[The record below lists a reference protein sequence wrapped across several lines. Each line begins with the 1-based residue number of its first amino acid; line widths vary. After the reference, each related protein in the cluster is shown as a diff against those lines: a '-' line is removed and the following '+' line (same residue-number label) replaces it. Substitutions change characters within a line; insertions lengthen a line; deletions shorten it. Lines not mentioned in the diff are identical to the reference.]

1 MLHGVI
7 VCPNVDLASAL
18 EQALTE
24 TRMVRIARASYY
36 PSPSDLVRILRQQ
49 EPQVIFLSLESEEG
63 SQTLL
68 RTVEERAPNVT
79 LVAVGYSRDPDTL
92 MAVMRAGIREYLCP
106 PFEPDKVKET
116 LIRISNLVERNLPSG
131 TNKVYAF
138 LPAKPGVGAS
148 TVALHTSLSM
158 ARLPQTS
165 VLLADFDLNNGMI
178 GFMLRLN
185 PQHSVIDAVEH
196 AHEMDDDLWG
206 RLVTTA
212 GQLDVLASGRFVPG
226 HRIDPSYL
234 QPLLGFL
241 RRNYGVVCLD
251 LSGMMERFSV
261 ELMHE
266 SSRILLVCTPEV
278 PALHLAAQKLRY
290 LNGLELGGRVQV
302 VLNRAGKHSVLS
314 DAEIQKLLGAPVQWI
329 LPNDYACVH
338 KAMMAGQIVEP
349 ASKLGKAFEVLARSL
364 AEDVAPVQRKRS
376 RFLEYFSLGA
386 EDYSPA
392 PR

>member
-7 VCPNVDLASAL
+7 VCPNADLAAAL

-24 TRMVRIARASYY
+24 SRMVRITRASYY
-36 PSPSDLVRILRQQ
+36 PNPADLARILRQQ
-49 EPQVIFLSLESEEG
+49 EPQVIFLSFESDEA
-63 SQTLL
+63 SQSLL
-68 RTVEERAPNVT
+68 RTVEERAPNIA
-79 LVAVGYSRDPDTL
+79 LVAVGHSRDPDTL
-92 MAVMRAGIREYLCP
+92 MAVMRAGIREYLSP

-116 LIRISNLVERNLPSG
+116 LVRVSSLLERNLPTG
-131 TNKVYAF
+131 TNKVYSF

-185 PQHSVIDAVEH
+185 PQHSVIEAVEH
-196 AHEMDDDLWG
+196 AHEMDDELWS
-206 RLVTTA
+206 RLVTST

-226 HRIDPSYL
+226 HRIDASYL
-234 QPLLGFL
+234 QPLMGFL
-241 RRNYGVVCLD
+241 RRNYGVVCVD

-302 VLNRAGKHSVLS
+302 ILNRAGKHSVLS
-314 DAEIQKLLGAPVQWI
+314 DAEMQKLLGAPVYLT

-338 KAMMAGQIVEP
+338 RAMLAGKGVEP

-364 AEDVAPVQRKRS
+364 AEDAAPVQRKRA
-376 RFLEYFSLGA
+376 RFLEYFSLGG
-386 EDYSPA
+386 ENYSLA
-392 PR
+392 QR